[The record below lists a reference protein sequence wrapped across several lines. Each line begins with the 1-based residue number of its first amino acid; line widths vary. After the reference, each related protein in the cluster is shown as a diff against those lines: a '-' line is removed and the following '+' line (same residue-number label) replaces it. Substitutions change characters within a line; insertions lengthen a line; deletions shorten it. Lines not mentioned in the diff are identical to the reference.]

1 MRKMNRKFV
10 DFSIKP
16 KNIFEAEKMIE
27 KAAFLN
33 YKYIGIVLNK
43 EINKE
48 NFSKIREYSL
58 KNGIDAFTKIE
69 IEAYNKKEILNFLRK
84 NRREFEIISIICKT
98 KEAALLAS
106 RDGRVDTYIIS
117 LKNDLIIDKG
127 VASISKNII
136 EIQAKEIINHGKD
149 LFKIIKNLMKIL
161 EISKNY
167 SIPLIF
173 SSGAENIYEQRSPI
187 ILKSFL
193 TSFEYSEE
201 EALKCISDNPLNKLM
216 ENRLKLSNKIIIS
229 GVRIIKEKNKH
240 QNHLKES

>member
-16 KNIFEAEKMIE
+16 KNILEAEKMIE

-48 NFSKIREYSL
+48 NFSKIKEFSL
-58 KNGIDAFTKIE
+58 KNGIDSFTKVE
-69 IEAYNKKEILNFLRK
+69 IEAYNKREILNFLRK
-84 NRREFEIISIICKT
+84 NRRKFEIISIICKT

-117 LKNDLIIDKG
+117 LKNDLVIDKG
-127 VASISKNII
+127 VASVSKNII
-136 EIQAKEIINHGKD
+136 EIQAKEIINYKEN
-149 LFKIIKNLMKIL
+149 LSKIIKNLMKIL
-161 EISKNY
+161 EISKSYN
-167 SIPLIF
+167 IPLIF

-187 ILKSFL
+187 VLKSFL
-193 TSFEYSEE
+193 TSFEYPEE
-201 EALKCISDNPLNKLM
+201 EALKCISDIPLNKLI
-216 ENRLKLSNKIIIS
+216 ENRLKLSNIIIMP
-229 GVRIIKEKNKH
+229 GVKVVKNKKK
-240 QNHLKES
+240 N